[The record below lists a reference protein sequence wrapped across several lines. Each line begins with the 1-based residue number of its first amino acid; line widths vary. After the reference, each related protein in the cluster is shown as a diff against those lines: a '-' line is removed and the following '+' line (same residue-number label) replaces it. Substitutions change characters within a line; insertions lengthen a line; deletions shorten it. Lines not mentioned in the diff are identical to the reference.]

1 MFAKTAMVIFA
12 AVAALGAVG
21 LITAI
26 GSSAEDAHAVS
37 CQQQSGGGSCNGC
50 GDYTQGWTSSE
61 GKCLHGP

>member
-37 CQQQSGGGSCNGC
+37 CQQQSSCSGNGC
-50 GDYTQGWTSSE
+50 GDYTQGWKQS
-61 GKCLHGP
+61 GGNCLHDP